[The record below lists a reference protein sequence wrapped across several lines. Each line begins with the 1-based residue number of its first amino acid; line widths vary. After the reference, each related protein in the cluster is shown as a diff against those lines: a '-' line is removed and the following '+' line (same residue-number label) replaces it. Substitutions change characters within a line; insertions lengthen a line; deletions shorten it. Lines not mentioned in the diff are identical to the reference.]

1 MTIFYCHLFFQ
12 RSYVECSVSLDYI
25 IIKLIPEIPPNQGST
40 YFARR
45 LLSTSSEACLLPYI
59 TFVFKSGFVSS
70 RITTSFVLSP
80 FTDLVESSSLE
91 KGVYDG
97 NEIAV
102 LQSLLDKNSKSG
114 YAKLKIF
121 IRNLNLPPAHPIRKS
136 LWLQLLST
144 KYSIKL
150 QVSDSN
156 INGNNISATSFMDI
170 DGLSLAGYE
179 FSDQMLLPTF
189 LLNTHGQKCLRT
201 ILHNIFIERPQLV
214 YAPQLWPLTALF
226 LHYMPISNACKC
238 ILTLLDQPG
247 VLIQTKSD
255 WKEHCLSLEQLAY
268 LCNLL
273 RRDKAKHL
281 ISLVFKS
288 NESNVRTVYDAN
300 VGRLQLARWCLLIWL
315 LPIEHL
321 VCLVDSFILEGP
333 KVFYRAGLVIL
344 KASLSGK
351 YPLSGIQS
359 NFNGSPRDF
368 LYDEEIFKHTPFTP
382 SKLMRKMFSLRV
394 NFDMEKELI
403 HPCNKSGKNTFAAYL
418 LDDNE
423 KPPHPSECISS
434 NELASIITSIEDRKF
449 SYLFKPYLVFSSN
462 VDGNSLRTFYTKAA
476 ETENPATILLVRSS
490 SKSSIVGAFCSDRWQ
505 PRVESTYYGN
515 GLCFLFRIKPGPF
528 VIYRWI
534 GSGSTDEEIT
544 HSIQCQRFQ
553 QASNNG
559 IELGGSISNGP
570 PGLSLD
576 SCLTLASSGPT
587 LTFSNPCLITD
598 PADLTQTIRCENG
611 QIGCI
616 FTVGLVELI
625 GFRDL

>member
-1 MTIFYCHLFFQ
+1 M
-12 RSYVECSVSLDYI
+12 S
-25 IIKLIPEIPPNQGST
+25 ST
-40 YFARR
+40 
-45 LLSTSSEACLLPYI
+45 
-59 TFVFKSGFVSS
+59 
-70 RITTSFVLSP
+70 LSP
-80 FTDLVESSSLE
+80 FTDLVESSSFKKE
-91 KGVYDG
+91 VYDG
-97 NEIAV
+97 NEVAV
-102 LQSLLDKNSKSG
+102 LESLLDKNSKSG

-136 LWLQLLST
+136 LWSQLLSI

-150 QVSDSN
+150 QVSDSS
-156 INGNNISATSFMDI
+156 INGSNISATNLMDI

-189 LLNTHGQKCLRT
+189 FLNTHGQKCLRT

-226 LHYMPISNACKC
+226 LHYMPISNARKC

-273 RRDKAKHL
+273 RRDKAKNL
-281 ISLVFKS
+281 ALLVSQS
-288 NESNVRTVYDAN
+288 NESNVRTVCDAK

-344 KASLSGK
+344 KASLSEK
-351 YPLSGIQS
+351 YPFNGIEC
-359 NFNGSPRDF
+359 NVNGSPRDF
-368 LYDEEIFKHTPFTP
+368 IYDEEIFKHTPFTP
-382 SKLMRKMFSLRV
+382 SKLMRKMFSLRGLSRRKIVQSLKNVQSLQV
-394 NFDMEKELI
+394 NFDMDKELI

-423 KPPHPSECISS
+423 KPTHPSECISS

-462 VDGNSLRTFYTKAA
+462 VDGNSLRTFYARAA

-528 VIYRWI
+528 VIYRWV

-544 HSIQCQRFQ
+544 HSIQYQRFQ

-598 PADLTQTIRCENG
+598 PADLTQTVRCENG

>member
-1 MTIFYCHLFFQ
+1 
-12 RSYVECSVSLDYI
+12 
-25 IIKLIPEIPPNQGST
+25 
-40 YFARR
+40 
-45 LLSTSSEACLLPYI
+45 
-59 TFVFKSGFVSS
+59 
-70 RITTSFVLSP
+70 P

-382 SKLMRKMFSLRV
+382 SKLMRKMFSLRGLSRRKIVQSVKNVQSLQV

>member
-1 MTIFYCHLFFQ
+1 
-12 RSYVECSVSLDYI
+12 
-25 IIKLIPEIPPNQGST
+25 
-40 YFARR
+40 
-45 LLSTSSEACLLPYI
+45 
-59 TFVFKSGFVSS
+59 
-70 RITTSFVLSP
+70 
-80 FTDLVESSSLE
+80 
-91 KGVYDG
+91 
-97 NEIAV
+97 
-102 LQSLLDKNSKSG
+102 
-114 YAKLKIF
+114 
-121 IRNLNLPPAHPIRKS
+121 
-136 LWLQLLST
+136 
-144 KYSIKL
+144 
-150 QVSDSN
+150 
-156 INGNNISATSFMDI
+156 MDI

-382 SKLMRKMFSLRV
+382 SKLMRKMFSLRGLSRRKIVQSVKNVQSLQV